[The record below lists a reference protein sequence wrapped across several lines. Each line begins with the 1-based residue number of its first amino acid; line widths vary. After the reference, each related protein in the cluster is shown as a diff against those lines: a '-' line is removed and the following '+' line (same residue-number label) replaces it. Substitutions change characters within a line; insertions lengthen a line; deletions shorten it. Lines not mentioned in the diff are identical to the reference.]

1 MLIFWLVALAQ
12 DKVLQFDNGAT
23 IGRVLF
29 VRIILIACIFLDQL
43 LQVVLLLIFIP
54 WYHTYHQ
61 QITIDLNDNREI
73 RILEVNGILWTVHWL
88 ENKVEYLLLLQVIVV
103 FILEFHRP
111 WYWLSFWLLIHIR
124 FMIWLCKSEIFCKDG
139 LSKGLKIFHFSF
151 THYVNREE
159 AAGKTR
165 LRFFGFCN
173 MLHNGYSQSVDINI
187 RSKLIQKFNEYHA
200 LSCSL
205 KYKEDSISFQSS
217 YFFLNLLIY
226 SNWLF
231 NLFFFLFFHFSI
243 GFYRFRLS
251 CNNCSDVKV
260 RIQFFDPI
268 IQYIKD
274 FFDTPLLFI
283 GIARYHEPCDPLLDF
298 VGPLGLLKL
307 LLVEWLLILGTSFLL
322 SLHFIYS
329 IMVIGV

>member
-1 MLIFWLVALAQ
+1 
-12 DKVLQFDNGAT
+12 
-23 IGRVLF
+23 
-29 VRIILIACIFLDQL
+29 
-43 LQVVLLLIFIP
+43 
-54 WYHTYHQ
+54 
-61 QITIDLNDNREI
+61 
-73 RILEVNGILWTVHWL
+73 
-88 ENKVEYLLLLQVIVV
+88 
-103 FILEFHRP
+103 
-111 WYWLSFWLLIHIR
+111 
-124 FMIWLCKSEIFCKDG
+124 MIWLCQSEIFCKNG

-165 LRFFGFCN
+165 LRFFSFCN

-231 NLFFFLFFHFSI
+231 KLFFFLFFHFSI
-243 GFYRFRLS
+243 GFYRFGLS

-283 GIARYHEPCDPLLDF
+283 GVARYHEPCDPLLDF

-329 IMVIGV
+329 IMVIGVYLIIHTTIDSIDYIAVSLFTLHLLFALLGTLSLHFHLSGWCHLHPPHRTLGWLRTVGERWHLQDFRRNGRC